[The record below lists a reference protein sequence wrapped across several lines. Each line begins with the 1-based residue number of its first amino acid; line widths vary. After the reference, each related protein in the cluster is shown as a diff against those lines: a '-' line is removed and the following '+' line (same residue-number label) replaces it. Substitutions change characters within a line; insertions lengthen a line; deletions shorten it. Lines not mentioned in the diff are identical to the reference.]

1 MNKKPNI
8 LITGGSGY
16 IGSCLAL
23 YLKKKY
29 QIINLDKKDNKHLS
43 IEICN
48 LLNLK
53 KLTDILKKKKQK
65 KIIHLA
71 AKQLIKKKKKKNK
84 PTSKKK
90 KNQS

>member
-53 KLTDILKKKKQK
+53 KLTNILKKKKSLNVSNTK
-65 KIIHLA
+65 KL
-71 AKQLIKKKKKKNK
+71 KKTRKR
-84 PTSKKK
+84 
-90 KNQS
+90 

>member
-53 KLTDILKKKKQK
+53 K
-65 KIIHLA
+65 
-71 AKQLIKKKKKKNK
+71 KNK
-84 PTSKKK
+84 ISRSIKI
-90 KNQS
+90 S

>member
-1 MNKKPNI
+1 MNKKSNI

-53 KLTDILKKKKQK
+53 KLTDILKKK
-65 KIIHLA
+65 
-71 AKQLIKKKKKKNK
+71 AKVNNSFSSTIVGRWDNK
-84 PTSKKK
+84 
-90 KNQS
+90 